1 VKEFW
6 DSTIGK
12 KVAVAVGGSILV
24 GYLVLHMAG
33 NLWSLAGP
41 GTVEPHIDEYAHW
54 LRTFGGPLIPYE
66 GVLWVVRAI
75 LLAALVVHVVGTV
88 QLKAR
93 NRRARPAEFPQ
104 RKIGRSWESRLMMVS
119 GVAILAFVI
128 IHILQFTTLTIDF
141 TPLTEGAIYSNLY
154 FAFQEWY
161 WVVFYLAAIFLVGSH
176 LRHAVWSVFQTLG
189 LDSPERNEKIRV
201 GASLLTVVIVVGFA
215 SVPVLFFT
223 GALDAPTGNEAIS
236 AAAAAG
242 GKGS

>member
-1 VKEFW
+1 MKEFW

-24 GYLVLHMAG
+24 GYLILHMAG

-236 AAAAAG
+236 AAAAVG
-242 GKGS
+242 GEGS